1 MLSCICAE
9 TAPTQWKKK
18 GERERKE
25 ERGLGEK
32 EMGKEPRLLTDGCQ
46 RGAEVLLSPV
56 GAPVVCECL

>member
-1 MLSCICAE
+1 M
-9 TAPTQWKKK
+9 QWKKK